1 MIEDKESKKIK
12 NCRLYVTARDGEQVE
27 SMIRRF
33 KKNVKI
39 SGLMQEINERSF
51 YEKPSVIKRRK
62 KKSLVLRKK
71 HLNLS
76 NNNVF

>member
-1 MIEDKESKKIK
+1 MKVDKERKKLQ
-12 NCRLYVTARDGEQVE
+12 NCSLYVTARSGEQVE

-39 SGLMQEINERSF
+39 SGLMKEIKERSC

-62 KKSLVLRKK
+62 KKSLILRKK
-71 HLNLS
+71 HLTVS
-76 NNNVF
+76 NNSVF